1 MIIWT
6 NVLFVLFSNLT
17 KMIWQW
23 WLRIFR
29 NIPYSKIWKI
39 CFVTYRMFH
48 LENMIFQIGYVHIP
62 TISKNM
68 PYSTCQNFTY
78 SKIFRIT
85 YSEICHIPKYAI
97 FQNMENRFCELWNN
111 VSFQNMPYSILK
123 NIPYSKIFHIPKY
136 SIFHNIPYFLNIPYS
151 KIFHIPKYS
160 IIQNMEDRSYVW
172 VI

>member
-1 MIIWT
+1 M
-6 NVLFVLFSNLT
+6 NQCFVYFILEFD
-17 KMIWQW
+17 KVIWQW

-29 NIPYSKIWKI
+29 HIPYFKIRKIW
-39 CFVTYRMFH
+39 FVIDRMFR
-48 LENMIFQIGYVHIP
+48 LENMIFRIGFDYAHIP

-68 PYSTCQNFTY
+68 PYSICQNFTY
-78 SKIFRIT
+78 SKIFHIP

-136 SIFHNIPYFLNIPYS
+136 SIFQNIPYS
-151 KIFHIPKYS
+151 
-160 IIQNMEDRSYVW
+160 
-172 VI
+172 